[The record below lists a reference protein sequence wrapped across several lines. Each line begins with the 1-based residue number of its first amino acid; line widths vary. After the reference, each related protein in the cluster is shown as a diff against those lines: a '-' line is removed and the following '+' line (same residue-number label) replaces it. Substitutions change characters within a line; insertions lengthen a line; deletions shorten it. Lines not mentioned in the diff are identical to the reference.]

1 MRGTI
6 VQRIPTAKNGA
17 SANSSVTCAVSCI
30 MQLVCAHT
38 WLYNIRWS
46 SPKRSASGQ
55 HRKLRCDAV
64 LRELNLKSVN
74 NGRRYHEGPPRRG
87 GQAPTRLRQAR
98 MIKKIATT
106 RGVTRCHK
114 YSAKCSALP
123 QQISQEMF
131 EAGNAQDQA
140 HADTRQEREHML
152 LHTAV
157 VRAHPPALEVFAAK
171 STAYGRVLRARVWFC
186 ANEMIGK
193 SVQSIRESTCGVD
206 RWKCIGNPLY
216 VSSKCFMGII

>member
-123 QQISQEMF
+123 QQISQETSCDSVYDAPGVCCRS
-131 EAGNAQDQA
+131 AGQHMLRHSGRTCAPSCHWRYSQRSPRHTDESY
-140 HADTRQEREHML
+140 EREFGSVRMKYLEHL
-152 LHTAV
+152 LKTFGNQPAVWTAGS
-157 VRAHPPALEVFAAK
+157 ASGILCAYLP
-171 STAYGRVLRARVWFC
+171 TAF
-186 ANEMIGK
+186 
-193 SVQSIRESTCGVD
+193 
-206 RWKCIGNPLY
+206 WK
-216 VSSKCFMGII
+216 